1 MEGRVEKEVI
11 LHEMKFEND
20 YKEFLKEK
28 KNQRAA
34 YLHLSSRVQ
43 RYFRKSVNHDLILKC
58 FLTK

>member
-28 KNQRAA
+28 KIREQPI
-34 YLHLSSRVQ
+34 YTFPPE
-43 RYFRKSVNHDLILKC
+43 YRKIFQEVSES
-58 FLTK
+58 